1 MPGTLER
8 CQLPPDVQERLKIL
22 EDLSKKAEAGDED
35 ARKELK
41 QAVRESSPTVIAR
54 ASDVGRRAQHL
65 LIETAAGGNILTQY
79 ALSERL
85 EMKREEI
92 AGENPTPLEVLLTER
107 VVACWMLVELFDALM
122 AGQLW
127 KKTPTEK
134 RVTERALRYYLHW
147 QETANK
153 RFLAAVQALAR
164 VRKLQA
170 NTPGVQFNTQ
180 INVLRD

>member
-1 MPGTLER
+1 M
-8 CQLPPDVQERLKIL
+8 
-22 EDLSKKAEAGDED
+22 
-35 ARKELK
+35 
-41 QAVRESSPTVIAR
+41 
-54 ASDVGRRAQHL
+54 
-65 LIETAAGGNILTQY
+65 
-79 ALSERL
+79 
-85 EMKREEI
+85 MREEI